1 MTSAPLHAQHLT
13 QHYGSTAA
21 LDGVSLTIAPGESV
35 AITGPSGSGKTTLL
49 HALAGISVPDS
60 GQVRFHTPDGSIA
73 VQELSAEERARLR
86 REHFGFVFQQG
97 LLLDELSALE
107 NAAMPLML
115 RGVSRAEAQRQAAR
129 WLGRLGLAGAEDR
142 RLGQLSGGQVQ
153 RVAVARAQ
161 VGEPEVVFADEPT
174 GALDS
179 TTSAEVLDAL
189 LGSTAQRG
197 AALVV
202 VTHDPVVAERCSR
215 AVGVRDGRIVSDSA
229 IEQGAAR

>member
-1 MTSAPLHAQHLT
+1 MTSAVLHAADLR

-21 LDGVSLTIAPGESV
+21 LDGASLTVSPGESL

-49 HALAGISVPDS
+49 HALAGIAVPDS
-60 GQVRFHTPDGSIA
+60 GQVRFSDAGASTA
-73 VQELSAEERARLR
+73 VHELSAEERARLR

-97 LLLDELSALE
+97 LLLDELTALE

-115 RGVSRAEAQRQAAR
+115 RGAPRSEAEREAAQ
-129 WLGRLGLAGAEDR
+129 WLDRLGLAGAEDR

-202 VTHDPVVAERCSR
+202 VTHDPVVAQRCSR
-215 AVGVRDGRIVSDSA
+215 TVSVRDGRIVSDSA